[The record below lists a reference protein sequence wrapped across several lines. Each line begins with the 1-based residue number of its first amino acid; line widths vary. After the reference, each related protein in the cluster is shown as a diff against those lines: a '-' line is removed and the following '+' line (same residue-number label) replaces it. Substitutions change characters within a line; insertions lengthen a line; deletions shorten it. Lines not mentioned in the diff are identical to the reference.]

1 MKKFVFIL
9 IVAVIVSAGA
19 GYLGANLTQ
28 PKAET
33 PVVIDGTE
41 FKGFPEIEA
50 LFATSE
56 ELYFPEK
63 SPEFRIHNLQ
73 KMYNAESAEIHGLVD
88 PGPVPDTQKYLSPVK
103 YLLKD
108 IDFLSYGDEYL
119 IIVQDIGKEYTYI
132 SCDNRIMEQCK
143 DKVFMYTPHIG
154 STPDFYVWIYK
165 NGFHLTGTGA
175 YEMHLSDLGGTFK
188 AVDWSHSPSE
198 DTVAA
203 QYYLTRA
210 GFDIVVDVPDDY
222 IQPDDESRY
231 DFTSFCNSLTEH
243 LGIGREDIL
252 VRGNRITDN
261 GLKNGY
267 QVTIYSSK
275 EYYDN
280 FSADIFE
287 GSDVFS
293 LYEVKEYIPQKF
305 NGIRYYNLIKDS
317 GSSPE

>member
-9 IVAVIVSAGA
+9 IAAVIVSAGA

-88 PGPVPDTQKYLSPVK
+88 PGPVPEMRESISAVK
-103 YLLKD
+103 YPLKD
-108 IDFLSYGDEYL
+108 IDFLSYGDEYV
-119 IIVQDIGKEYTYI
+119 IMIQDIGEEYTYI
-132 SCDNRIMEQCK
+132 SCDNRLMEQCK
-143 DKVFMYTPHIG
+143 EQVFVYAPYPS
-154 STPDFYVWIYK
+154 STADFFIPVYK
-165 NGFHLTGTGA
+165 NGFHLTGAAT

-188 AVDWSHSPSE
+188 EIDWSNSPSE

-210 GFDIVVDVPDDY
+210 GVDIIVDVPDDY
-222 IQPDDESRY
+222 EQPEGEERY
-231 DFTSFCNSLTEH
+231 DFTEVSDIFSEY
-243 LGIGREDIL
+243 LGLGREDFRVQGTIL
-252 VRGNRITDN
+252 SEAP
-261 GLKNGY
+261 KNSY
-267 QVTIYSSK
+267 KITIYSSK

-280 FSADIFE
+280 FDRNIFE
-287 GSDVFS
+287 ESDFFS
-293 LYEVKEYIPQKF
+293 LYEVKEYKPQKF